1 MAIALDTSVVVAA
14 LLSWHEEHDWARST
28 LEDLLTSEEE
38 ILLPMRVV
46 VEAYSVMTRLPSP
59 HRLAP
64 RDAWQL
70 LDESFKSSSRLIGLT
85 ARQLWQLLESLA
97 EHCVA
102 GGAAYDAEI
111 IECAARGAARAIVT
125 LNRQQFERLAPDELE
140 VLGPR

>member
-1 MAIALDTSVVVAA
+1 MAVALDTSVVVAA
-14 LLSWHEEHDWARST
+14 LLSWHEEHGWARAT
-28 LEDLLTSEEE
+28 LEDLMASDEE

-46 VEAYSVMTRLPSP
+46 LEAYAVMTRLPSP

-70 LDESFKSSSRLIGLT
+70 LDKSFKSSSRLIGLT

-97 EHCVA
+97 ERRVA

-111 IECAARGAARAIVT
+111 IECAARGVARAVVT
-125 LNRQQFERLAPDELE
+125 LNCRQFERLTPDDLE
-140 VLGPR
+140 ILGPR

>member
-1 MAIALDTSVVVAA
+1 MAIVLDTSVVIAA

-38 ILLPMRVV
+38 ILMPTRVV

-64 RDAWQL
+64 SDARQL
-70 LDESFKSSSRLIGLT
+70 LDESFKSSSQLIDLT
-85 ARQLWQLLESLA
+85 PEQLWQLLEGLA
-97 EHCVA
+97 DRRVA

-111 IECAARGAARAIVT
+111 IECAAKGGARAVVT
-125 LNRQQFERLAPDELE
+125 LNRRQFERLAPDQLE
-140 VLGPR
+140 ILGPR